1 MLKIHGL
8 LKSDEGDYTCIVSN
22 SHGVIR
28 RTQKV
33 EVLQFIED
41 VPILMEQSDNL
52 TLIEGMNAEFD
63 CKFRSDLSMVV
74 HWLRPAEHLRK
85 QGSFEVVSR

>member
-22 SHGVIR
+22 SYGVIR

-85 QGSFEVVSR
+85 QGTYEVVS